1 MSLTLE
7 VSLISG
13 RTVSLQT
20 HGDETLESLRERA
33 QRALGVCKGRLFN
46 STGSVLDGGGPL
58 KKSRLKYDEPLTL
71 QIRRVDICGGK
82 RTFSAILGDG
92 TVVTWGCADC
102 GGYSSAIRDQLKK
115 RAQHS
120 DKPPRLCCDS

>member
-1 MSLTLE
+1 MSRTLRLE

-33 QRALGVCKGRLFN
+33 QKALGVCKGRLFN

-71 QIRRVDICGGK
+71 RGSIYVAE
-82 RTFSAILGDG
+82 S
-92 TVVTWGCADC
+92 
-102 GGYSSAIRDQLKK
+102 
-115 RAQHS
+115 
-120 DKPPRLCCDS
+120 RLFLRSWEMAPL